1 MHAMTMTRQFL
12 WMHAM
17 TMTRLLGEENRVARM
32 KHIEVET
39 LRAKLGT
46 NWIIFT
52 KLLYNLCKKVYLN
65 TYQIWN
71 QKQNEFISK
80 VSVVLISI
88 FSQFFKVSKL

>member
-1 MHAMTMTRQFL
+1 
-12 WMHAM
+12 MHAM

-32 KHIEVET
+32 KLLEVET
-39 LRAKLGT
+39 LRAKLGN

-80 VSVVLISI
+80 VSVVLISN
-88 FSQFFKVSKL
+88 FSQIL